1 MVGLSCGVPRKNLPV
16 SFDLPCKAQ
25 AVLARVSAKAS
36 EKEASEG
43 CSVALLLA
51 GQIRVSGLGGKTHRK
66 INRTTRTP
74 ILRVQH
80 LHCVLQWVSLFFL
93 YQRLGL
99 IKTCLSS
106 SPAQKLGLRLSA
118 NPLAFSPPS
127 GPRSKDSTATRANPR
142 RSIKMF
148 IWQQKDDTAP
158 KEILNWRLWYG
169 VLGMYTRAMIFHKKA
184 GC

>member
-80 LHCVLQWVSLFFL
+80 LHCVPQWVSLFCTRGL
-93 YQRLGL
+93 DLSRLAYPL
-99 IKTCLSS
+99 LLHRSLACACPPTPWHSHHRLVLAARTPLPRVQTHVDRSRCLSGS
-106 SPAQKLGLRLSA
+106 RKMI
-118 NPLAFSPPS
+118 
-127 GPRSKDSTATRANPR
+127 R
-142 RSIKMF
+142 RRRRF
-148 IWQQKDDTAP
+148 
-158 KEILNWRLWYG
+158 
-169 VLGMYTRAMIFHKKA
+169 
-184 GC
+184 